1 MFQFNYLKAKSLAD
15 AAALAKANPDAK
27 LMSGG
32 MTLLPTLKQGLA
44 QPSHLID
51 IGGLSELSGIE
62 VKGDTLVIGAATRH
76 YDVASSAVV
85 RKAIPALA
93 YLANQIG
100 DPQVRNRGTLGGS
113 VANNDPAADY
123 PSAVLGLGA
132 TVHTSKR
139 KIAADEFFQGMF
151 TTALEQGEILTAI
164 EFPIPA
170 KAGYAKMK
178 NPASRYV
185 MAGAFIVKTKAGAV
199 RVAINGAAP
208 CVFRQAAMEQ
218 ALGATWSA
226 DAVAGIKQDADGL
239 NSDIHGS
246 AEYRAHLV
254 TVMAK
259 RAVATAG

>member
-1 MFQFNYLKAKSLAD
+1 
-15 AAALAKANPDAK
+15 
-27 LMSGG
+27 
-32 MTLLPTLKQGLA
+32 
-44 QPSHLID
+44 
-51 IGGLSELSGIE
+51 
-62 VKGDTLVIGAATRH
+62 
-76 YDVASSAVV
+76 
-85 RKAIPALA
+85 
-93 YLANQIG
+93 
-100 DPQVRNRGTLGGS
+100 
-113 VANNDPAADY
+113 
-123 PSAVLGLGA
+123 
-132 TVHTSKR
+132 
-139 KIAADEFFQGMF
+139 
-151 TTALEQGEILTAI
+151 
-164 EFPIPA
+164 
-170 KAGYAKMK
+170 MK

-259 RAVATAG
+259 RAVAAAG